1 MSHFGDL
8 LAGKTTAAPVVP
20 PVEEPVVEAPGTP
33 ASVEPPYVA
42 PVAVESA
49 PVVITDDLPDVP
61 DIPSVPAPTWADLNK
76 KSKYELEQIG
86 RTIGIE
92 LDRRQSHSKLVDQL
106 LEAFANQ

>member
-33 ASVEPPYVA
+33 ASYEPDIA
-42 PVAVESA
+42 P
-49 PVVITDDLPDVP
+49 PVPSVIIDDLPDV
-61 DIPSVPAPTWADLNK
+61 PSVPAPTWSDLNK

-92 LDRRQSHSKLVDQL
+92 LDRRLSHNKLVDQL

>member
-33 ASVEPPYVA
+33 ASYEPDIA
-42 PVAVESA
+42 PPEPA
-49 PVVITDDLPDVP
+49 VVITEDIPDLPDV
-61 DIPSVPAPTWADLNK
+61 PSVPAPTWSDLNK

-92 LDRRQSHSKLVDQL
+92 LDRRLSHNKLVDQL

>member
-8 LAGKTTAAPVVP
+8 LAGKTTTAAPVVP

-33 ASVEPPYVA
+33 ASYEPDIA
-42 PVAVESA
+42 P
-49 PVVITDDLPDVP
+49 PVPSVTIDDLPDV
-61 DIPSVPAPTWADLNK
+61 PSVPAPTWSDLNK

-92 LDRRQSHSKLVDQL
+92 LDSRLSHNKLVDQL

>member
-33 ASVEPPYVA
+33 ASYEPDIA
-42 PVAVESA
+42 P
-49 PVVITDDLPDVP
+49 PVPSVTIDDLPDV
-61 DIPSVPAPTWADLNK
+61 PSVPAPTWSDLNK

-92 LDRRQSHSKLVDQL
+92 LDRRLSHNKLVDQL

>member
-33 ASVEPPYVA
+33 ASYEPDIA
-42 PVAVESA
+42 PPEPA
-49 PVVITDDLPDVP
+49 VVITEDIPDLPDV
-61 DIPSVPAPTWADLNK
+61 PSVPAPTWSDLNK
-76 KSKYELEQIG
+76 KSNYELEQIG

-92 LDRRQSHSKLVDQL
+92 LDRRLSHNKLVDQL

>member
-33 ASVEPPYVA
+33 ASYEPDIA
-42 PVAVESA
+42 PPA
-49 PVVITDDLPDVP
+49 PAVVITEDIPDLPDV
-61 DIPSVPAPTWADLNK
+61 PSVPAPTWSDLNK

-92 LDRRQSHSKLVDQL
+92 LDRRLSHNKLVDQL

>member
-33 ASVEPPYVA
+33 ASVEPDIA
-42 PVAVESA
+42 PPVPPVTTEST
-49 PVVITDDLPDVP
+49 VIIDDLPDVP
-61 DIPSVPAPTWADLNK
+61 SVPVPTWSDLNK

-92 LDRRQSHSKLVDQL
+92 LDRRLSHNKLVDQL

>member
-8 LAGKTTAAPVVP
+8 LAGKTTTAAPVVP

-33 ASVEPPYVA
+33 ASYEPDIA
-42 PVAVESA
+42 P
-49 PVVITDDLPDVP
+49 PVTSVTIDDLPDV
-61 DIPSVPAPTWADLNK
+61 PSVPAPTWSDLNK

-86 RTIGIE
+86 RTIGID
-92 LDRRQSHSKLVDQL
+92 LDRRLSHNKLVDQL

>member
-8 LAGKTTAAPVVP
+8 LAGKTTTAAPVVP

-33 ASVEPPYVA
+33 ASYEPDIA
-42 PVAVESA
+42 P
-49 PVVITDDLPDVP
+49 PVPSVTIDDLPDV
-61 DIPSVPAPTWADLNK
+61 PSVPAPTWSDLNK

-92 LDRRQSHSKLVDQL
+92 LDRRLSHNKLVDQL